1 MERNTLEPLGAGGL
15 VDCELLVVAGVDMD
29 VIYHQDLWPEH
40 ATEEKPCLTSPS
52 AFLCSS

>member
-1 MERNTLEPLGAGGL
+1 MERSTLEPLGAGGL

-29 VIYHQDLWPEH
+29 VIHLQDLWPEH